1 MIFVLL
7 THHHVNGFGSVSFLT
22 NLSLSLGHQ
31 VWLQQNRS
39 GADDT
44 SPHLCIACIFLDFFL
59 SVRSYSFSF
68 SFSFPSKFLVLLS
81 CPLLSGHDPCFMAKL
96 KSLRYM
102 GKGLR
107 ISLLFTYPYHHQ
119 FFFTFHIPIPVY
131 ACFPF
136 PLGSYPRFPNTF
148 ILLFL

>member
-22 NLSLSLGHQ
+22 NLSLSFGCSRIAVVLTTQVHIYVLPASSQTFSCLLGLIPFPLVFHSQ
-31 VWLQQNRS
+31 VS
-39 GADDT
+39 
-44 SPHLCIACIFLDFFL
+44 FL
-59 SVRSYSFSF
+59 SCYRAPYFQGTTHALWQNSSH
-68 SFSFPSKFLVLLS
+68 L
-81 CPLLSGHDPCFMAKL
+81 G
-96 KSLRYM
+96 M

-136 PLGSYPRFPNTF
+136 PLGSYPPFPNTF